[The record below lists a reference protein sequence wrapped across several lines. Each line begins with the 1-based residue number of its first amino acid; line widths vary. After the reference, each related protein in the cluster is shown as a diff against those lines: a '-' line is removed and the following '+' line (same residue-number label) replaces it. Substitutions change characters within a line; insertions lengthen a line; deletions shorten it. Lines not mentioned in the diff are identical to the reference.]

1 MTLKTGCIAFSLS
14 SIGFWVFPSGYL
26 CPKILGQKRYTS
38 TFFRSSVDIN
48 IHFLVEIEYTPMN
61 EPTQMT
67 P

>member
-1 MTLKTGCIAFSLS
+1 MTLKTGCIAFSHC
-14 SIGFWVFPSGYL
+14 SIGFWVFPWGHL

-38 TFFRSSVDIN
+38 TFFRSSVDMSTN
-48 IHFLVEIEYTPMN
+48 FVVEIEYTPMN